1 MSYKILFYF
10 FPTFTTTNR
19 LLQIYLFFICRSLPY
34 FYFTVFSSSG
44 FNRTVCG
51 GNWGTSFTSA
61 TGTNG
66 RYGCCDA
73 GSYMSSPFLNPF
85 VKATACSS
93 CHSGPP
99 GQYTASSNA
108 FISCSPNTVCGKQV
122 GGATRLTGAS
132 RTVAG
137 TCAPCAANTY
147 AADGSTDC
155 QPNTVCG
162 NQVNGTARL
171 TGASRTVA
179 GTCAV
184 CAANTYAADGST
196 DCQLNT
202 VCGKQ
207 VGGATRLLT
216 GASRTVAGTCAACA
230 ANTHAADDST
240 DCQPNTVCGKQVD
253 GSARLTGD
261 SRTVAGSCA
270 PCAANTYAADDAS
283 DCTTPLSPSSKEEE
297 NLSPSSTEEEN
308 LSPSPSSTEE
318 DDSVFDSDL
327 NSAMKSNQNTSAVW
341 FILFI
346 AIIFFNFM

>member
-1 MSYKILFYF
+1 
-10 FPTFTTTNR
+10 
-19 LLQIYLFFICRSLPY
+19 
-34 FYFTVFSSSG
+34 
-44 FNRTVCG
+44 
-51 GNWGTSFTSA
+51 
-61 TGTNG
+61 
-66 RYGCCDA
+66 
-73 GSYMSSPFLNPF
+73 MSSPFLNPF

-122 GGATRLTGAS
+122 GGATRL
-132 RTVAG
+132 
-137 TCAPCAANTY
+137 
-147 AADGSTDC
+147 
-155 QPNTVCG
+155 
-162 NQVNGTARL
+162 
-171 TGASRTVA
+171 
-179 GTCAV
+179 
-184 CAANTYAADGST
+184 
-196 DCQLNT
+196 
-202 VCGKQ
+202 
-207 VGGATRLLT
+207 LT
-216 GASRTVAGTCAACA
+216 GASRTVAGTCAACG
-230 ANTHAADDST
+230 ANTYAADDYT
-240 DCQPNTVCGKQVD
+240 DCQPNTVCGKQID

-270 PCAANTYAADDAS
+270 ACAANTYAADDAS

-346 AIIFFNFM
+346 TMILSNFM